1 MIQAEIFVICYKNDS
16 KRFQNEIISYGKIA
30 YVRTDLNETAKV
42 PVSWVPELIVGKLQ
56 MKVQ

>member
-16 KRFQNEIISYGKIA
+16 KRFQIKLSHSEKLPIG
-30 YVRTDLNETAKV
+30 LNEKAKV
-42 PVSWVPELIVGKLQ
+42 PVSWVHELIVGKLQ